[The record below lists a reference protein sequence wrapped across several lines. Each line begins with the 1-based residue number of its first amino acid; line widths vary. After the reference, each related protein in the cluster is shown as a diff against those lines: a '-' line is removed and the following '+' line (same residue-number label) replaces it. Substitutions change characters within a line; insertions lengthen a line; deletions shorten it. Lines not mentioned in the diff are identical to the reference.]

1 MIPEPS
7 NGSWRLSFWKSKK
20 RLNSRLAASETAT
33 RNLARSHYENFLV
46 ASALLPSRLHQPF
59 FNIYAFC
66 RTADD
71 LADESE
77 SPAIALRRL
86 EVLQADLDAVFQ
98 GCPRDGILVALADTI
113 EQFQLP
119 KQPFD
124 DLLDAFRQ
132 DQRKLRYETFDDVH
146 EYCRRSANPVGRI
159 VLRLVNCDFEMLF
172 PRSDSICTGLQL
184 ANFLQDVGGDFR
196 RGRIYLPADQ
206 MERFEVRE
214 TMFALTSTPRPL
226 RELLASECTRAE
238 KFLCDGLP
246 LAEQVP
252 RWFAADVRLFAHGG
266 LATIEAIR
274 AINFDVLRVRPTV
287 TKRKQFSLLL
297 KAALR
302 LL

>member
-1 MIPEPS
+1 
-7 NGSWRLSFWKSKK
+7 LSFWKTKE
-20 RLNSRLAASETAT
+20 RPNSRLAAAEKQT
-33 RNLARSHYENFLV
+33 RDLARSHYENFLV
-46 ASALLPSRLHQPF
+46 ASALLPRRLHQPF
-59 FNIYAFC
+59 FNVYAFC

-77 SPAIALRRL
+77 STAVALRRL
-86 EVLQADLDAVFQ
+86 DALQSDLDSVFD
-98 GCPRDGILVALADTI
+98 GCPRDGILAALADTI

-132 DQRKLRYETFDDVH
+132 EQRKLRYETFDDVY

-159 VLRLVNCDFEMLF
+159 VLGLVDCDVEMLS

-184 ANFLQDVGGDFR
+184 ANFLQDVEGDFR
-196 RGRIYLPADQ
+196 RGRIYLPADEMQ
-206 MERFEVRE
+206 RFEVQE
-214 TMFALTSTPRPL
+214 AMFAFKATPSPL
-226 RELLASECTRAE
+226 REFIASECVRAE
-238 KFLCDGLP
+238 KFLRDGLP

-252 RWFAADVRLFAHGG
+252 RWFAPDVRLFAHGG
-266 LATIEAIR
+266 LATIQAIR
-274 AINFDVLRVRPTV
+274 AINFDVLRVRPKV